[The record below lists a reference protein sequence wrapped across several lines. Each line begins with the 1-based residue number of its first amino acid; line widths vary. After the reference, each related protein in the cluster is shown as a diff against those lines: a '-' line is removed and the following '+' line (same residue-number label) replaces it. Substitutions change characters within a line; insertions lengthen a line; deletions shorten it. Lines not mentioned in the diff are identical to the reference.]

1 MKEELDIK
9 DAEIVTTDNTSA
21 IVSSGNSAAIAPV
34 SSSSNSIDE
43 LYGYYAGS
51 KSHLCPICQKINH
64 MEINL
69 LRARDHLSYDEISRR
84 MKSAAVTP
92 FNLEKHFKTHYIIA
106 ERQKKIIA
114 LKEENTNT
122 ADLVL
127 VNKIFEGEMDIFA
140 ATQAILE
147 SKARRHIA
155 VMNRLDFLKAHMEL
169 DSVDDIDK
177 QEFIQLNKV
186 AGEIEDSMEK
196 IVSLRDK
203 KLFPASQIE
212 LSNAILKWK
221 LNAFS
226 KLIDSL
232 QFALMKLEKD
242 PKYSLVIIEIRSE
255 LAKHLSPIED
265 EILKSGGFLNKQ

>member
-1 MKEELDIK
+1 MDELEIK
-9 DAEIVTTDNTSA
+9 DAEIVSEETTALATKSTSSVVEA
-21 IVSSGNSAAIAPV
+21 
-34 SSSSNSIDE
+34 SIPANGLEDI
-43 LYGYYAGS
+43 YGYYAGGRA
-51 KSHLCPICQKINH
+51 HLCPICQKSNH

-69 LRARDHLSYDEISRR
+69 LRAKDHLSYEEISRR
-84 MKSAAVTP
+84 IKSGSVTP
-92 FNLEKHFKTHYIIA
+92 SNLDKHFKNHFIVA
-106 ERQKKIIA
+106 ERQKKLIA
-114 LKEENTNT
+114 LKENSSDT

-147 SKARRHIA
+147 SKARRHLA
-155 VMNRLDFLKAHMEL
+155 VTNRIDFLKAHLEV
-169 DSVDDIDK
+169 DSADDIDK
-177 QEFIQLNKV
+177 QEFIQLNKI

-203 KLFPASQIE
+203 KLFPASQTE

-221 LNAFS
+221 LNTFS

-242 PKYSLVIIEIRSE
+242 PKYSFLISEIRSE
-255 LAKHLSPIED
+255 LARNLSPIED
-265 EILKSGGFLNKQ
+265 EILKSGGFLGKQ